1 MSVLPTQ
8 VARHTRPEVT
18 HRVTALAIPLG
29 RLHRVLPE
37 QQRSLTALACKVV
50 MRPTQAIHPAPIRRL

>member
-8 VARHTRPEVT
+8 VARHTRPVVT

-50 MRPTQAIHPAPIRRL
+50 IPLIQATQAALILRL